1 MNVIV
6 NHCCED
12 IMEQEL
18 RFKSGDK
25 VVVDPDLNINL
36 RYQTMYGPN
45 AGWGTSPSA
54 KMLQYAGQEME
65 VKGYSRSK
73 KTLKL
78 KGSNARWTEQMLI
91 GASSFNDEYYCASLL

>member
-1 MNVIV
+1 MNATV
-6 NHCCED
+6 HLCCD
-12 IMEQEL
+12 VIMEQAL
-18 RFKSGDK
+18 RFKPGDK
-25 VVVDPDLNINL
+25 VVVDPNLNVNL

-45 AGWGTSPSA
+45 AGWGTSPSV

-91 GASSFNDEYYCASLL
+91 EASSFNHECYCTSLL